1 MTLRDMYSPGNDHQQ
16 SGGAP
21 GEETKDQDQRGW
33 HLKKFRGT

>member
-1 MTLRDMYSPGNDHQQ
+1 MYSSGNDLKQ

-21 GEETKDQDQRGW
+21 REETKDQDQRGW